1 MFKDSMVRFHG
12 PFGAFRLIG
21 CTNEEKVG
29 NCFWVLALFTI
40 AGWMEAE
47 TVEVTVKPAMSGA

>member
-1 MFKDSMVRFHG
+1 MVG
-12 PFGAFRLIG
+12 S
-21 CTNEEKVG
+21 TSEKKVG
-29 NCFWVLALFTI
+29 NCFWNLALVTM

>member
-1 MFKDSMVRFHG
+1 M
-12 PFGAFRLIG
+12 LG
-21 CTNEEKVG
+21 CTSEKKVG
-29 NCFWVLALFTI
+29 NCFWNLALFII